1 MTKPTKKGNL
11 TKAPA
16 PNSRLPDEEEHRKL
30 LDRARSEKDRQEIQ
44 RMREVISASR
54 QKHMR

>member
-1 MTKPTKKGNL
+1 MTKPTKKGL
-11 TKAPA
+11 TKAAA

-30 LDRARSEKDRQEIQ
+30 LDRARTEKDRQEIQ

-54 QKHMR
+54 KKPMR